1 MNLDMRILESLDQN
15 ARLTAKELAVML
27 NEDEE
32 TVSKEIC
39 RLEEELVICG
49 YPTLIDWDKT
59 EKHQVTA
66 MIEVKVTPQ
75 RGKGF
80 DEIAER
86 IYQFDEVE
94 AVYLMSGGFDL
105 TVMLRGS
112 SLKSIAEFV
121 SGKLAPMESVL
132 STATHFVLKKYK
144 EHGIPLV
151 QSQEDERMLIT
162 P

>member
-1 MNLDMRILESLDQN
+1 MDLAMRILESLDQN
-15 ARLTAKELAVML
+15 ARLSAAELAVML
-27 NEDEE
+27 GEDEAK
-32 TVSKEIC
+32 VAAEIR

-59 EKHQVTA
+59 DKHQVTA

-151 QSQEDERMLIT
+151 QRQEDERMLIT